1 MTTKKCLDKS
11 SIRKV
16 KKKEGKDVYILDRIV
31 GKRKHK
37 NRIEYLIK
45 WKGFDDSDNT
55 YESRKELLE
64 DGLKEYIDDYEKE
77 IKKINI
83 IQ

>member
-1 MTTKKCLDKS
+1 MPDKS

-16 KKKEGKDVYILDRIV
+16 KKTKGKDVYILDKIV
-31 GKRKHK
+31 GKRKK
-37 NRIEYLIK
+37 NNRIEYLIK

-64 DGLKEYIDDYEKE
+64 DGLKQLIDDYEKQ
-77 IKKINI
+77 IKNI
-83 IQ
+83 ITIR